1 MLDVANQASL
11 SADIATGER
20 GVEKTPIRERAF
32 AGAYLTIVGVA
43 MIGWLYVITR
53 ATLGVVSWMISG

>member
-1 MLDVANQASL
+1 MSDVANQASL
-11 SADIATGER
+11 NADIATGEI

>member
-1 MLDVANQASL
+1 MSDVANQASL
-11 SADIATGER
+11 SADIATGEL
-20 GVEKTPIRERAF
+20 GAEKTPILERAF
-32 AGAYLTIVGVA
+32 AGVYLTIVGVA

>member
-1 MLDVANQASL
+1 MSDVANQASL
-11 SADIATGER
+11 SADIATGEL